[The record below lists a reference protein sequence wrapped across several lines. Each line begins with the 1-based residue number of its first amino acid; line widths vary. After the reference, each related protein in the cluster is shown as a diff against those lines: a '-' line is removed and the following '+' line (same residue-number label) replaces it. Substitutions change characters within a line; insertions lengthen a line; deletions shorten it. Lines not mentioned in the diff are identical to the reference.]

1 MEELN
6 HKDKMKSNVFL
17 YNEKVFSSPYLIN
30 VDEIDSHFVSS
41 YNKLKVVNIITNFE
55 LSHETSKGRIYNEKC
70 SICKADLTFSKYI
83 CCICKNCIL
92 CNICEKEHYHPV
104 IKCKNNKLANFSD
117 IIHYFIHHQ
126 FPKPKN
132 SKGVISSLF
141 EKKIKLQLSTSS
153 LNFTVRPSK
162 QVYIPIYIENLTSNC
177 IDKSSILYLIS
188 RNCENVFIQETTI
201 NSAINK
207 KEKSEIDLLI
217 QTPEV
222 CKVYKFT
229 IEIYPFD
236 SKLKIEANKLNF
248 TIEVNNDTEE
258 ENLNEY
264 FKDYPKLIYLDKD
277 KKNKIKSIIEEK
289 ISLEHPYIIFKML
302 QNFKWDVNRAITE
315 LINLRENKEESDMK
329 QKIDS
334 EKNVDEI
341 DIGTYISPSKLNEN
355 NDELDFEST
364 KNETKE
370 KENNNLDNI
379 DF

>member
-6 HKDKMKSNVFL
+6 HQDKMSSNIFL
-17 YNEKVFSSPYLIN
+17 YNEKVFTSPYLIN

-41 YNKLKVVNIITNFE
+41 YNKLKVVNTVTDFE
-55 LSHETSKGRIYNEKC
+55 LSRESSGGRIYNEKC
-70 SICKADLTFSKYI
+70 SICKEDLTFSKYI

-104 IKCKNNKLANFSD
+104 IKCKNNKLAAFGD
-117 IIHYFIHHQ
+117 IYHYLTHHQ
-126 FPKPKN
+126 FPKSKN

-162 QVYIPIYIENLTSNC
+162 KVYIPIYIENLTSNC

-188 RNCENVFIQETTI
+188 RNCENVFVQEKTI

-217 QTPEV
+217 QAPEV
-222 CKVYKFT
+222 CKKYKFT

-248 TIEVNNDTEE
+248 TIEVNNDIEE
-258 ENLNEY
+258 ENLNEF

-277 KKNKIKSIIEEK
+277 KKTKIKKIIEDK
-289 ISLEHPYIIFKML
+289 MSLEHPYIIFKML
-302 QNFKWDVNRAITE
+302 QNFKWDINRAINE
-315 LINLRENKEESDMK
+315 LISLRDNKEESDMK

-341 DIGTYISPSKLNEN
+341 DIGTYISPGKINEN
-355 NDELDFEST
+355 NDELEFDSN
-364 KNETKE
+364 KNETKDSD
-370 KENNNLDNI
+370 LDNT